1 MYRLEE
7 LERVYKEYEKEYIN
21 SEYIPEE
28 KQRDYNYLILGCIK
42 YNMISPKEHL
52 QVLENIGAKS
62 PMSIFCD
69 EYLELK
75 EEIERNEVLK

>member
-1 MYRLEE
+1 MFRLEE
-7 LERVYKEYEKEYIN
+7 LKRVYQEYEKEYIN
-21 SEYIPEE
+21 SENIPEE
-28 KQRDYNYLILGCIK
+28 KQMDYNYLILGCIN

-52 QVLENIGAKS
+52 QVLEDIGATS

-75 EEIERNEVLK
+75 DEVE